1 MIIVQFSGGLGNQL
15 SQFGLY
21 TEYKARGLD
30 TYADLSWYGNAQP
43 KDGKADARKLEL
55 PKLGIDLKRCPEK
68 YSLFG
73 NDDTY
78 HKYLRRIMVGPT
90 YYERDY
96 KFTPELMGVK
106 RGYVTGGCFLGEQY
120 IPFSEAIIRESI
132 KFKGTDDEYIKQME
146 EKITNCNSVSIHMR
160 LGDYLNL
167 SELYGNIC
175 TPEYYRQAVQMVSA
189 VIDNPVFFIFS
200 NDVNAAIEMLGIDG
214 AIPVEGNT
222 GDKSYLDM
230 YLMSKCKHNIIANS
244 TFSWWGAWLNR
255 NKEKRV
261 FCPNTL
267 LNGYDNGIVYCSDWI
282 RVPSK

>member
-15 SQFGLY
+15 SQYGLY
-21 TEYKARGLD
+21 TEYRARGLE
-30 TYADLSWYGNAQP
+30 TYADLSWYGIGQP
-43 KDGKADARKLEL
+43 KDGRADPRKLEL
-55 PKLGIDLKRCPEK
+55 PKLGIDVKRCPEK

-78 HKYLRRIMVGPT
+78 HKILRRIMVGPT

-96 KFTPELMGVK
+96 KFTPELLDVK

-120 IPFSEAIIRESI
+120 NPFSEAIIRESI
-132 KFKGTDDEYIKQME
+132 NFRGTDDEYIKQME
-146 EKITNCNSVSIHMR
+146 EKITACNSVSIHMR

-175 TPEYYRQAVQMVSA
+175 TPDYYRRAVEMIKESVE
-189 VIDNPVFFIFS
+189 DPTFFLFS
-200 NDVNAAIEMLGIDG
+200 NDVDEAARILGLED
-214 AIPVEGNT
+214 AVPVEGNT
-222 GDKSYLDM
+222 GDRSYLDM

-255 NKEKRV
+255 NKTKQV
-261 FCPNTL
+261 YCPTTL
-267 LNGYDNGIVYCSDWI
+267 LNGYDNGSVYCEDWI
-282 RVPSK
+282 RVSS